1 MMFFGGQQCFS
12 GSAIRFL
19 LMSSLNN
26 LEYSGSLS
34 DYPLAELLVE
44 VLDAGLDGS
53 VRLSAHNS
61 KAIVYFHDGQVCYAV
76 SNQRRHRFFEIL
88 LNAQMIT
95 KKDLVAIPDFPN
107 DLVLANAMRESNK
120 LAESAIGTIFARQVE
135 SIFCDSL
142 KWKNGN
148 WTLSPLVRVKGDL
161 HVDLDTRMIM
171 MKHAR
176 ELPKDSII
184 RRFKS
189 FKELFGRN
197 GSSSSQ
203 VNLWP
208 QEAFI
213 LSRFENEMMRVE
225 DINQLTGMPDADNL
239 KCLYALWLGGFLT
252 RTGYNSAISTRR
264 LADMQSAKLELK
276 RETKAIPE
284 PVAEVQSKPVPESKP
299 EPKPEPKPKRE
310 ISLEAY
316 LNQVERS
323 ETHYEM
329 LNLPIE
335 SDTARI
341 KKAYFD
347 LAKRFHPDL
356 FHKQAPPE
364 QLRRIQNAF
373 TQIAHAYETLRNE
386 ETRLRYDYRLKS
398 ILAELQRQGK
408 GGVRAEQ
415 QTSHKQLREASEIFD
430 HGFSLL
436 LDEDYEA
443 ALPYLTRAVSM
454 APDVARHHA
463 YYGKALSVD
472 RTQKF
477 KAETEFQAAIKLEPE
492 NPTFRLLLVEFFM
505 DYSLFKRA
513 EGELN
518 RLLEIAP
525 DNYEARAMLDSLLQ
539 KS

>member
-1 MMFFGGQQCFS
+1 MFFGGKHCFPQPHRVS
-12 GSAIRFL
+12 F
-19 LMSSLNN
+19 MSSLNN

-61 KAIVYFHDGQVCYAV
+61 KAIIYFRDGQVRYAV
-76 SNQRRHRFFEIL
+76 SNQRRHRLFELL
-88 LNAQMIT
+88 LNAQLVT
-95 KKDLVAIPDFPN
+95 KRELIDVPEFTN
-107 DLVLANAMRESNK
+107 DIVLATALRESGK
-120 LAESAIGTIFARQVE
+120 LADSTVATILARQVE
-135 SIFCDSL
+135 SILIDGL
-142 KWKNGN
+142 KWKDGN
-148 WTLSPLVRVKGDL
+148 WTLSPLVRVKNDL
-161 HVDLDTRMIM
+161 TVEIDTRMIM

-176 ELPKDSII
+176 DIAKDAII

-197 GSSSSQ
+197 QAVSPQ
-203 VNLWP
+203 TNLWP
-208 QEAFI
+208 QEAFV
-213 LSRFENEMMRVE
+213 LSRFENEMVRIE
-225 DINQLTGMPDADNL
+225 DINRLTGMPDADNL

-264 LADMQSAKLELK
+264 IADMRSAKLELR
-276 RETKAIPE
+276 REAKAVPDPVAEAKPE
-284 PVAEVQSKPVPESKP
+284 PVVETKP
-299 EPKPEPKPKRE
+299 EAAPEPKPKRE
-310 ISLEAY
+310 ISLESY
-316 LNQVERS
+316 LRQVEHS
-323 ETHYEM
+323 ETHYET
-329 LNLPIE
+329 LNIPLE

-356 FHKQAPPE
+356 FHKQTTPE

-398 ILAELQRQGK
+398 IMAELQRQGK
-408 GGVRAEQ
+408 GGVRSEQ

-443 ALPYLTRAVSM
+443 ALPYLTRAVAM
-454 APDVARHHA
+454 APDVGRYRA
-463 YYGKALSVD
+463 YYGKVLSVD

-505 DYSLFKRA
+505 DYNLFKRA

>member
-1 MMFFGGQQCFS
+1 
-12 GSAIRFL
+12 
-19 LMSSLNN
+19 MSSLDN
-26 LEYSGSLS
+26 LEYSGSLF
-34 DYPLAELLVE
+34 DYPLAELLVV

-61 KAIVYFHDGQVCYAV
+61 KAIVYFRDGQVCYAV
-76 SNQRRHRFFEIL
+76 SNQRRHRLFELL
-88 LNAQMIT
+88 LNANLIT
-95 KKDLVAIPDFPN
+95 KKELIAIPEFTN
-107 DLVLANAMRESNK
+107 DLHLATALRESGK
-120 LAESAIGTIFARQVE
+120 MAESAIGTINARQVE
-135 SIFCDSL
+135 SIFCDGL
-142 KWKNGN
+142 KWKDGS

-161 HVDLDTRMIM
+161 HVQLGTRTIM

-176 ELPKDSII
+176 ELPKDAII

-197 GSSSSQ
+197 VSSSPQ

-208 QEAFI
+208 QEAFV
-213 LSRFENEMMRVE
+213 LSRFENEMLRVE
-225 DINQLTGMPDADNL
+225 DINRLTGMPDADNL
-239 KCLYALWLGGFLT
+239 KCLYALWLGGYLT
-252 RTGYNSAISTRR
+252 RTGYNSAISVRR

-276 RETKAIPE
+276 REAKTVPDA
-284 PVAEVQSKPVPESKP
+284 VAEVRPEPAVATKP
-299 EPKPEPKPKRE
+299 EPAPTPIPKRE
-310 ISLEAY
+310 IPLESY

-323 ETHYEM
+323 ETHYET
-329 LNLPIE
+329 LNIPIE
-335 SDTARI
+335 SDTARV

-356 FHKQAPPE
+356 FHRQAPPE

-386 ETRLRYDYRLKS
+386 ESRLRYDYRLKS

-408 GGVRAEQ
+408 GGIRAEQ
-415 QTSHKQLREASEIFD
+415 QTSHKQLRDASEIFD

-443 ALPYLTRAVSM
+443 ALPYLTRAVAM
-454 APDVARHHA
+454 APDVARYHA
-463 YYGKALSVD
+463 YYGKVLSVD

-492 NPTFRLLLVEFFM
+492 NPTFRLLLVEFFI
-505 DYSLFKRA
+505 DYNLFKRA